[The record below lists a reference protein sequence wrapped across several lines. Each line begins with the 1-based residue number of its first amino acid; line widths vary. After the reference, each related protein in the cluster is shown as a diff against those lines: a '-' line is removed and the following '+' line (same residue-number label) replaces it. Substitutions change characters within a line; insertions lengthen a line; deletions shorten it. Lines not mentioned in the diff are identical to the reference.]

1 MSIFRGDSFYFDL
14 QVKFTPDTLSL
25 GSKETKYTFICIL
38 QLYLP
43 ALNMQIGNVSND
55 LKWFL

>member
-14 QVKFTPDTLSL
+14 QVKFTPETLSL
-25 GSKETKYTFICIL
+25 GSKETKYMFICIL

-55 LKWFL
+55 